1 MSPQYLPSSTKLT
14 IFEKSSPHPTIRVD
28 ISIDVFMRP
37 SIMFH
42 NRFHIFIKNDNFC
55 VYLYNKDEVSYKRPL
70 IINLDLF
77 PPSPLPRE
85 LYFDWIIIN
94 QFAVDTTVF
103 RLVLNFS
110 RPVSSW

>member
-28 ISIDVFMRP
+28 NSIDVFMGP

-55 VYLYNKDEVSYKRPL
+55 VYLYNKDEVGLQKAFNYQLGLISSLSSAKRT
-70 IINLDLF
+70 LF
-77 PPSPLPRE
+77 
-85 LYFDWIIIN
+85 
-94 QFAVDTTVF
+94 
-103 RLVLNFS
+103 
-110 RPVSSW
+110 